1 MGVELLCT
9 SHSPLINVDGQA
21 PAEPT
26 SRVDDLFGTLA
37 GDLATRP
44 PKFVIQFGNDHNSG
58 MALKLMPP
66 FMVALRARAVGDFD
80 TSQGPMLVDEATG
93 RALVKYL
100 HGAGVDV
107 ATSYDAYLDHGF
119 VVAQDRLFGGIDKI
133 PVIPIFINCG
143 GDLRTPLDRVLA
155 LGTAVGEFIRR
166 EHAADDVLILGSGGL
181 SHDPPLPDFMTSDGI
196 MQQRMIDGTQ
206 WTAQSLRERTERV
219 SEMGREHALNGGG
232 LQALNPG
239 WDRMILQHLA
249 AGRLE
254 DIAAM
259 DDAEVVRLGGRG
271 ASEIRNWLAAFAALR
286 AVRGSYSAEE
296 LYYEAVP
303 AWIVGFAA
311 MRARACIA

>member
-21 PAEPT
+21 PTGPT
-26 SRVDDLFGTLA
+26 SRMNDLFRTLA
-37 GDLATRP
+37 SDLAVRP
-44 PKFVIQFGNDHNSG
+44 PKFVVQFGNDHNSG

-80 TSQGPMLVDEATG
+80 TSQGPMLTDEATG
-93 RALVKYL
+93 RALVKHL
-100 HGAGVDV
+100 HAAGVDV
-107 ATSYDAYLDHGF
+107 ATSYDAHLDHGF
-119 VVAQDRLFGGIDKI
+119 VVALDRLLGGIDAI

-143 GDLRTPLDRVLA
+143 GDLRPPFERVLA
-155 LGTAVGEFIRR
+155 LGTAVGEFIRS
-166 EHAADDVLILGSGGL
+166 EHPGDDVLILGSGGL
-181 SHDPPLPDFMTSDGI
+181 SHDPPLPDFMTSDEA
-196 MQQRMIDGTQ
+196 MQQRMIEGTK

-232 LQALNPG
+232 LQALNPD

-249 AGRLE
+249 EGRLE

-259 DDAEVVRLGGRG
+259 DDADVVRMGGRG

-286 AVRGSYSAEE
+286 AVCGSYTAEQ
-296 LYYEAVP
+296 LLYEAVP

-311 MRARACIA
+311 MRARA